1 MGVDARGSP
10 GLSPRQRG
18 PLSRYD
24 EDDVRVRPN
33 RKGTRPRTKDRPA
46 HADAVDGFVVV
57 VDRGRSHVLVGEG
70 TGQER
75 LVTAMRA
82 RELGRQ
88 GVVVGDRVGL
98 VGDVSGTSD
107 TLARI
112 VRIDERRTALRRSA
126 DDTDP
131 IERVV
136 VANADQLVV
145 VTAVANPEPRS
156 RLVDR
161 CLVAAYVSGM
171 QPLLCLTKGD
181 LRPAQEVLETWAP
194 LGLDAVVTS
203 RGPDGLLGLDAVRER
218 LDGRIS
224 VLVGHSGVGKSTLV
238 NALVPDA
245 DRATGHVNVVTGR
258 GRHTSTSMAA
268 LTLPAGGWVIDTPG
282 IRGFGLAHVDPEAV
296 LRAFPDLLPGE
307 EDCPRG
313 CSHDEPGCA
322 LDAWVA
328 SGRAGAAGPARLAS
342 FRRLLV
348 ARRPAREDAIGADQP
363 READDG

>member
-1 MGVDARGSP
+1 MR
-10 GLSPRQRG
+10 
-18 PLSRYD
+18 RYD
-24 EDDVRVRPN
+24 EDDVRIRPN
-33 RKGTRPRTKDRPA
+33 RRGSRPRTKDRPA
-46 HADAVDGFVVV
+46 HADAVDAFVVA
-57 VDRGRSHVLVGEG
+57 VDRGRSTCLVAEG
-70 TGQER
+70 TPEAR
-75 LVTAMRA
+75 VVIAMRA

-98 VGDVSGTSD
+98 VGDVSGTTD

-112 VRIDERRTALRRSA
+112 VRIDVRATALRRSA

-161 CLVAAYVSGM
+161 CLVAAYDAGM

-181 LRPAQEVLETWAP
+181 LRPAAEVLDTWAP

-203 RGPDGLLGLDAVRER
+203 RGPDGLLGLDEVRER
-218 LDGRIS
+218 LQGRIS

-238 NALVPDA
+238 NALVPEA
-245 DRATGHVNVVTGR
+245 GRATGHVNAVTGR

-268 LTLPAGGWVIDTPG
+268 LALAGGGWVIDTPG
-282 IRGFGLAHVDPEAV
+282 VRSFGLAHVDAESV

-307 EDCPRG
+307 EQCPRG
-313 CSHDEPGCA
+313 CTHDEQECG
-322 LDAWVA
+322 LDDWVA
-328 SGRAGAAGPARLAS
+328 QGHAGPAGSARLSS
-342 FRRLLV
+342 FRRLLA
-348 ARRPAREDAIGADQP
+348 ARRGVR
-363 READDG
+363 DDG